1 MTGERIARRKP
12 AIILVQ
18 EDHQKLSRLAEA
30 FAVRNPATAEE
41 LFTELERARIVQ
53 VGRLPADT
61 VKMGSTVRYAT
72 DSGEDRTVILVYPA
86 DADIAQGKVS
96 IMTPIGT
103 ALIGLSKGQSIG
115 WTSRDGKENRLTVEE
130 VSDHSPAETI
140 SALRAVQQ

>member
-12 AIILVQ
+12 AIILIQ

-41 LFTELERARIVQ
+41 LFTELERAKIVQ
-53 VGRLPADT
+53 VGRLPADA

-72 DSGEDRTVILVYPA
+72 DSGEDRTVTLVYPA
-86 DADIAQGKVS
+86 HADIAQGKVS

-115 WTSRDGKENRLTVEE
+115 WTSRDGKDNRLTVEE
-130 VSDHSPAETI
+130 VSDHSPAQTI